1 MSFIMLPALISNLL
15 GGYYANRYE
24 SIFDFTT
31 LGNQKGY
38 EDGTDDPDCLN
49 INDDNR
55 ALRAIAITS
64 DVVNTISLYIF
75 LIIFHAISRRKLFK
89 IKKTK
94 QSPGDYSIYVTGF
107 PDDFINEEE
116 IREHFKQYGE
126 IVEVVLTRRF
136 KNMMNDYLEQDKVNK
151 LLKKRE
157 INVKIKAEEKG
168 EDVGDAVKNDKKCQK
183 LIEKDNKNEEML
195 REKYPT
201 IKSVEDVS
209 SIGAFVVFNK
219 SEDMLKC
226 LKFHRKLRLG
236 TVSRNTVKLKEKHM
250 PKIAQADEPN
260 NILWENLE
268 VNFFESFMRSL
279 LTIFVVI
286 LLLILSFFAVY
297 GLRVYQ
303 NSLPTLDDCD
313 QYKDFT
319 LATVDKTNQDALDC
333 VCRDQGIYSI
343 ASDSSLHDDCG
354 DYLNTSIVKYVVNV
368 LVGVLVSV
376 INFIIKYVFNYL
388 SHFERYKTLTGLS
401 TTIMKKAFIA
411 TFINLA
417 ILYLMINAN
426 FQGSGFI
433 SGIADGIPGG
443 NAFFFAGDYSDL
455 SRDWYSKVASSIIVL
470 VLSGLF
476 STALSSFLAE
486 IYG

>member
-1 MSFIMLPALISNLL
+1 
-15 GGYYANRYE
+15 
-24 SIFDFTT
+24 
-31 LGNQKGY
+31 
-38 EDGTDDPDCLN
+38 
-49 INDDNR
+49 
-55 ALRAIAITS
+55 
-64 DVVNTISLYIF
+64 
-75 LIIFHAISRRKLFK
+75 
-89 IKKTK
+89 
-94 QSPGDYSIYVTGF
+94 VTGF
-107 PDDFINEEE
+107 PDDFMTEQE
-116 IREHFKQYGE
+116 IREHFSKYGE
-126 IVEVVLTRRF
+126 IVEVNLTRRF
-136 KNMMNDYLEQDKVNK
+136 KNMMKDYMHQDTFNK
-151 LLKKRE
+151 SLKKRE
-157 INVKIKAEEKG
+157 IKVKIKAEEKG

-209 SIGAFVVFNK
+209 SIGAFIVFNK

-226 LKFHRKLRLG
+226 LKFHRKLKLG
-236 TVSRNTVKLKEKHM
+236 KLSRNAMKLKGKYM

-268 VNFFESFMRSL
+268 VNIYESFFRSL
-279 LTIFVVI
+279 LTILLVV

-313 QYKDFT
+313 QYQDLT
-319 LATVDKTNQDALDC
+319 LATVDKSNEDALDC

-343 ASDSSLHDDCG
+343 ASDSSLQDDCG
-354 DYLNTSIVKYVVNV
+354 DYLNTSILKYVVNV

-401 TTIMKKAFIA
+401 TTIMKKSFIA

-433 SGIADGIPGG
+433 GGIADGIPGG
-443 NAFFFAGDYSDL
+443 NDFFFAGDYSDL

-486 IYG
+486 IFG